1 MCLFGSRIDQ
11 KLLLLQNLVVNEF
24 SYLPF
29 GLKSAPA
36 SFMRF
41 IHEVLNSQ
49 APELRE
55 NTKVYLDDILI
66 LTFRRWKKSA
76 NVLVLLILVS
86 ICQNVYLANLP
97 VTIWVSKLPAKDTV
111 PQTKKWKQFV
121 ITPYRKQ
128 SAVDAI
134 LWHDEFLSQIDS
146 KVQFTV
152 ETVLRYY
159 AWIPIKIQELS

>member
-41 IHEVLNSQ
+41 IHEVLYSQ

-76 NVLVLLILVS
+76 NVSVLLILVS

-111 PQTKKWKQFV
+111 PQTKKRKQFV

-128 SAVDAI
+128 
-134 LWHDEFLSQIDS
+134 
-146 KVQFTV
+146 
-152 ETVLRYY
+152 Y
-159 AWIPIKIQELS
+159 AS